1 MSALAAL
8 ALAQAVALPP
18 AAPGPC
24 TGLCDAAPLRPVFA
38 KLRAAR
44 GEGRTVRII
53 QIGDS
58 HTAGDQVTGGWRA
71 LLQARFGDAGRG
83 VLPPGRPYQGYLT
96 RGVTVGQSP
105 GWQVD
110 GTFGAAWHGG
120 GVPIGLTGYS
130 QSGQPGAS
138 MTLRADSAAA
148 WFDRVTVCG
157 LARPGAGTVTLTAGA
172 TSEPIAF
179 ARDADAPAC
188 RTVDLPAPTD
198 GVTLSVEGGP
208 VTLTSW
214 STESRGGGVSLAN
227 LGTVGAQFVHW
238 TTRTADRVVAAELAS
253 YRPDLLVVAFGTNEA
268 FMPRFGAAEYE
279 AQLRAGIG
287 RLRRLAPGVPI
298 LLLGAPDSATRQP
311 ALQVGVAPCPAA
323 GPFAPPTRAFPGPG
337 TDPVFPIQ
345 SAAAGA
351 AGWTPTAAL
360 PLVQA
365 IQARVAHELGLAWWN
380 WAARIG
386 GRCTA
391 TQWAQASPPL
401 MRGDRVHFTTPGAA
415 EIARRLEADW
425 EAAMAAGTGEGGGPR

>member
-1 MSALAAL
+1 MIVLAAL
-8 ALAQAVALPP
+8 ALAQANWVQPGP
-18 AAPGPC
+18 AAPC
-24 TGLCDAAPLRPVFA
+24 AALCDADRLRAVFA
-38 KLRAAR
+38 KLRTAR
-44 GEGRTVRII
+44 ADGHAVRIV

-83 VLPPGRPYQGYLT
+83 VLAPGRPYLGYLT
-96 RGVTVGQSP
+96 RNVTVSQSP

-120 GVPIGLTGYS
+120 TTPLGLTGYS
-130 QSGQPGAS
+130 LTGQPGAS
-138 MTLRADSAAA
+138 MTLRADAAAA
-148 WFDRVTVCG
+148 WFDRVAVCG
-157 LARPGAGTVTLTAGA
+157 LARPGAGTVTLAAG
-172 TSEPIAF
+172 TVSEPIAF
-179 ARDADAPAC
+179 DREGDAPTC
-188 RTVDLPAPTD
+188 RTVDLPAATD
-198 GVTLSVEGGP
+198 GATLTLTGGL

-214 STESRGGGVSLAN
+214 STESRRGGVTLSN

-238 TTRTADRVVAAELAS
+238 TTRTADRVVTAELAA

-268 FMPRFGAAEYE
+268 FMPRFDAAGYE

-287 RLRRLAPGVPI
+287 RLKRLAPGVPV

-311 ALQVGVAPCPAA
+311 ALQAGVAPCPAA
-323 GPFAPPTRAFPGPG
+323 GPFAPPSRAFPMPG
-337 TDPVFPIQ
+337 TGPTFPIQ
-345 SAAAGA
+345 PAAAGA
-351 AGWTPTAAL
+351 GGWTPTAAL

-365 IQARVAHELGLAWWN
+365 IQARVAHEAGLAYWN
-380 WAARIG
+380 WSAQMG

-425 EAAMAAGTGEGGGPR
+425 EAAMAADAADGR